1 MQFENYIAAIMRPLI
16 IELVR
21 AIAWAAQIATTILL
35 LPGYLSLLV
44 AGPATRDLPK
54 IQGAVAGAIV
64 VSLLLVLAYFL
75 VRDYKR
81 RSPFKQS
88 ERDESLD
95 SESGQYRDP
104 DLHQGPNPY
113 VFQLQPDVFRKD
125 EAGSRRRNNAS
136 IASRS
141 TTVTALAS
149 SLHPQQSTGTTGR
162 ILEDT
167 ENEFA
172 DVPHSELGFAVDEF
186 AHMGGHLERTG
197 APTTAD
203 RAATTES
210 LDTVATSYET
220 NVADPDIVDLEDFMT
235 SVTPSASMAF
245 SPSPQGA
252 ISNMP
257 GHPVALNWDEID
269 RIADRELIESLEF
282 RFLQAMVVVASLSG
296 STVGGDS
303 FTGYQLPEGSSA
315 LDQIAATVAQDDSV
329 SASSTE
335 SSNVDTFGQVPV
347 DGNAS
352 STGSQSQLLA
362 PRTIHRTSGFDIV
375 STDTSPSNLSI
386 RRDSFPGDD
395 AVAHNRGILLQRSW
409 TV

>member
-1 MQFENYIAAIMRPLI
+1 MQFENYIAAIMRLLI

-21 AIAWAAQIATTILL
+21 AIAWGAQIATTILL
-35 LPGYLSLLV
+35 IPGHLSLLV
-44 AGPATRDLPK
+44 AGPAVRDLPK

-64 VSLLLVLAYFL
+64 VFLLLVLAYVL

-81 RSPFKQS
+81 RSSFKQS
-88 ERDESLD
+88 ERDQSLD
-95 SESGQYRDP
+95 SESGQYPDS

-113 VFQLQPDVFRKD
+113 AFQLQPDVFRKD

-141 TTVTALAS
+141 TAVTALAS

-167 ENEFA
+167 EYEIA

-186 AHMGGHLERTG
+186 AHMGDHLGGTG

-203 RAATTES
+203 QAATTES
-210 LDTVATSYET
+210 LD
-220 NVADPDIVDLEDFMT
+220 NVADPDIADLEDFMT

-257 GHPVALNWDEID
+257 SHSVALNWDEID
-269 RIADRELIESLEF
+269 RIAERELVESLEF
-282 RFLQAMVVVASLSG
+282 RFLQAMVMVVSLSG

-303 FTGYQLPEGSSA
+303 FTGYQLPEGSGA
-315 LDQIAATVAQDDSV
+315 LNQITSTVAQDDSV
-329 SASSTE
+329 SVSSSE
-335 SSNVDTFGQVPV
+335 SPDVDIFGQVPI
-347 DGNAS
+347 DSNAS
-352 STGSQSQLLA
+352 STGSQSQLLV
-362 PRTIHRTSGFDIV
+362 PRTIHAMSGFDIV
-375 STDTSPSNLSI
+375 STDTVPSNLSV

-395 AVAHNRGILLQRSW
+395 AGAHNRGISLQRSW